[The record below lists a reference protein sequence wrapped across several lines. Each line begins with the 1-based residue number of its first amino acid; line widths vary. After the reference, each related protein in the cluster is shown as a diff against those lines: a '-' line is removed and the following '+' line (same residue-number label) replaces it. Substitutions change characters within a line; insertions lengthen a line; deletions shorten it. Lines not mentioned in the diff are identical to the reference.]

1 MVFKNRAP
9 FTKCISQIN
18 NTQLDGAQEID
29 LVMPMYNLIKYS
41 DNCSKTSGSLWKY
54 HRYEPRNN
62 LANSESLKLD
72 VNISEKI
79 PVAGN
84 TNDVEMAGPLKY
96 LSHFSRTL
104 EMLLFNCEINL
115 DLTWSATG
123 IIINSTGVG
132 TFAITY
138 TKLHAP
144 VVTLSTE
151 DNATI
156 KLIIQQSTIAIIKI
170 EF

>member
-1 MVFKNRAP
+1 
-9 FTKCISQIN
+9 
-18 NTQLDGAQEID
+18 
-29 LVMPMYNLIKYS
+29 MYNLIKYS
-41 DNCSKTSGSLWKY
+41 DNYSKTSGSLWQY
-54 HRYEPRNN
+54 HRNEPNNN
-62 LANSESLKLD
+62 LANSESLKFN
-72 VNISEKI
+72 VNISGKI

-84 TNDVEMAGPLKY
+84 TNDVAMAGSLKC

-115 DLTWSATG
+115 DLTWPTTG

-132 TFAITY
+132 TSAITY

-156 KLIIQQSTIAIIKI
+156 KLIIQQSTIAIIKT
-170 EF
+170 EFQKDN

>member
-1 MVFKNRAP
+1 M
-9 FTKCISQIN
+9 
-18 NTQLDGAQEID
+18 
-29 LVMPMYNLIKYS
+29 
-41 DNCSKTSGSLWKY
+41 
-54 HRYEPRNN
+54 
-62 LANSESLKLD
+62 
-72 VNISEKI
+72 NISGKI

-84 TNDVEMAGPLKY
+84 TNDVEMAGSLKY
-96 LSHFSRTL
+96 LSHVSRTL

-115 DLTWSATG
+115 DLTWSTTG

-144 VVTLSTE
+144 AVTLSTE

-156 KLIIQQSTIAIIKI
+156 KLFIQQSTIAIIKI
-170 EF
+170 EFQKDN